1 MISERDD
8 KKIKKSNT
16 KLMIISVLVL
26 TILTLNVSYSA
37 FFDVKV
43 QPNLYS
49 FKAGTL
55 NVTVN
60 GSSDTSWQKEL
71 KPVNASSLAN
81 TVPQSGYVTLT
92 IQNDGDIDALY
103 SVTLADDT
111 LPEGANDSDR
121 LGSQYIYVG
130 VYDTT
135 SSSWVKF
142 GTGEQAKDYAQ
153 LSTLKNGDNK
163 YPILNATIDKKG
175 TSAVTQKT
183 YRIYVWLSSN
193 TPVSEIGKLVYLK
206 VNVHSTPVAGQQ

>member
-60 GSSDTSWQKEL
+60 GSNQSTWQKEL
-71 KPVNASSLAN
+71 KPVDVSSITTGN
-81 TVPQSGYVTLT
+81 VPASGYVTLT
-92 IQNDGDIDALY
+92 IQNSGDIDAKY
-103 SVTLADDT
+103 SVSLVNDA
-111 LPEGANDSDR
+111 LPGDASDPSDR
-121 LGSQYIYVG
+121 LSNEYLYVG
-130 VYDTT
+130 IYDTQ
-135 SSSWVKF
+135 SSKWVTI
-142 GTGEQAKDYAQ
+142 GNQNYAK
-153 LSTLKNGDNK
+153 LSTLKNGDDNK
-163 YPILNATIDKKG
+163 YPILNDTINKKG
-175 TSAVTQKT
+175 ISNVTQKT
-183 YRIYVWLSSN
+183 YRIYVWLTKD
-193 TPVSEIGKLVYLK
+193 TPVTEIGKLVYFK
-206 VNVHSTPVAGQQ
+206 VNVHSTPVEGQQ